1 MTRRF
6 RALFSIFLMLVVSSA
21 WSQSAPQAAVPPVDI
36 NHASSS
42 ELKSVPGIGEAY
54 SSRIIAG
61 RPYKNKAQLKSR
73 GILPAE
79 VYEKVKDRLVARQ
92 N

>member
-1 MTRRF
+1 MTHRL
-6 RALFSIFLMLVVSSA
+6 RALFAIFLMLLVASA
-21 WSQSAPQAAVPPVDI
+21 WSQSAPPVDI

-54 SSRIIAG
+54 ASRIIAG

-73 GILPAE
+73 AILPDA
-79 VYEKVKDRLVARQ
+79 VYEKVKDRLVAKQ